1 MSTNLKV
8 NSKQHDRLDDKVRVE
23 GHGRPR
29 SVKQGLRPISLQQD
43 RKDGSRS
50 RRRRRAIQPL
60 QSKFDQLVGH
70 GLPVGSQTLEFEGFG
85 VGGQLGAVGSFEELA
100 QKGTAAFLSN
110 RRIES
115 QAGEEALS
123 NIGKAS
129 VTEIDVKR
137 GQRRCGSDETGAP
150 LQVHLS
156 KEIRIVLDDRDRTRR
171 SRGRRGRGDGSQ
183 AWSQPRSQPR
193 ERGDDWQLSKASG
206 RGQSS
211 LYIGSR
217 LLGIGRIRRTLC
229 DFVGFDDWAL
239 CDIVGCSRSA
249 LDDFVGN
256 DFRTGVDARFRRDNT
271 AGCRRRRWSPDELVL
286 RFEMRKLG
294 FEFAILE

>member
-1 MSTNLKV
+1 MPTNLKV
-8 NSKQHDRLDDKVRVE
+8 NSKQQDRLDDKVRVE

-43 RKDGSRS
+43 RKGGSRS

-70 GLPVGSQTLEFEGFG
+70 SLPVGGQSLKLEGFG
-85 VGGQLGAVGSFEELA
+85 LGGQLGAVGSIEELA

-123 NIGKAS
+123 NIGKAG

-137 GQRRCGSDETGAP
+137 GQRRCGSDETGAA

-156 KEIRIVLDDRDRTRR
+156 KQIRIVLDDRD
-171 SRGRRGRGDGSQ
+171 
-183 AWSQPRSQPR
+183 
-193 ERGDDWQLSKASG
+193 
-206 RGQSS
+206 
-211 LYIGSR
+211 
-217 LLGIGRIRRTLC
+217 
-229 DFVGFDDWAL
+229 
-239 CDIVGCSRSA
+239 
-249 LDDFVGN
+249 
-256 DFRTGVDARFRRDNT
+256 
-271 AGCRRRRWSPDELVL
+271 
-286 RFEMRKLG
+286 
-294 FEFAILE
+294 